1 MVDIKRLRDA
11 YQRGENITQ
20 KFKESGLNTLQG
32 IEVAY
37 DLQSGGYVQGVYKDL
52 KGFKAYTSEMGEIL
66 KDHVCSLDSVLD
78 CGTGELTTL
87 SGISHYLPND
97 IELLAFDLS
106 LSRINVGRRFAA
118 RAMRGDLAVKLRTF
132 VAAIDRIPLPDKSV
146 NVVMTSHSLEP
157 NFGREQQLLQ
167 ELLRVSCRKVIL
179 FEPSWENNTDDGRS
193 RMERLGYIRDLP
205 KHIEAAGGYLKNVF
219 PLQNISNPLNPTNC
233 YIIEVS
239 QGDINQSKIDIPFVC
254 PISGEHLN
262 HFGNYLW
269 SESGGYAY
277 PIIEGIPILRDK
289 YAILMTLK

>member
-1 MVDIKRLRDA
+1 MVDIKSLRDA

-20 KFKESGLNTLQG
+20 KLNESGLNTLQG

-37 DLQSGGYVQGVYKDL
+37 DLQAGSYVQGVYKDL
-52 KGFKAYTSEMGEIL
+52 KGFKAYTTEMGEIL

-97 IELLAFDLS
+97 IGLLAFDLS

-132 VAAIDRIPLPDKSV
+132 VAAIDRIPLSDKSV
-146 NVVMTSHSLEP
+146 NVVMTSHALEP
-157 NFGREQQLLQ
+157 NYGREQQLLK
-167 ELLRVSCRKVIL
+167 ELFSVSCREVIL
-179 FEPSWENNTDDGRS
+179 FESSWENNTDEGRS

-205 KHIEAAGGYLKNVF
+205 KHIKAAGGCLNNVF

-233 YIIEVS
+233 YI
-239 QGDINQSKIDIPFVC
+239 
-254 PISGEHLN
+254 
-262 HFGNYLW
+262 Y
-269 SESGGYAY
+269 
-277 PIIEGIPILRDK
+277 
-289 YAILMTLK
+289 